1 MRKYEEM
8 VWKNQIEI
16 FTKTRGE
23 GIKRNEK
30 KKKWKKPRG
39 ENENVV

>member
-23 GIKRNEK
+23 GKKKRKEK
-30 KKKWKKPRG
+30 KKEKTERG
-39 ENENVV
+39 K

>member
-16 FTKTRGE
+16 FKKTRGE
-23 GIKRNEK
+23 GKKKRKEK
-30 KKKWKKPRG
+30 KRKKPRG